1 MFELKQEFFQ
11 KKDDYEKVDL
21 VLKKASLGELFIA
34 YDQALEGLAKEASTY
49 ALGHMAKGD
58 REARLKIKIRR
69 KEGQEDL
76 VKVLEGLAP
85 IMEVL
90 LDNSYG
96 DDKYLYNR
104 RKRPRRVEVYPDYV
118 FYDMGDSG
126 DKDLVKASIGLIYS
140 LVYQRELFQV
150 LEEDFSLMRKEIV
163 DGGFNSASFNGLE
176 GYYFSRYFV
185 KWLIDLRA
193 LVEKSP
199 LEGEDFLFA
208 LEDYVDKLEN
218 PRDKSLK
225 DYGHL
230 AWEDFLATKKIDY

>member
-11 KKDDYEKVDL
+11 KKDGYEKVDL
-21 VLKKASLGELFIA
+21 VVKAASLGELFTA
-34 YDQALEGLAKEASTY
+34 YDRKLKSLSQEAPSYGLGS
-49 ALGHMAKGD
+49 LGED
-58 REARLKIKIRR
+58 REARIKIKIRR

-76 VKVLEGLAP
+76 IKVLDGLAP

-104 RKRPRRVEVYPDYV
+104 RKRPKELEIYPDYLV
-118 FYDMGDSG
+118 YDMGDSG
-126 DKDLVKASIGLIYS
+126 EKDLVKASVGLIYS
-140 LVYQRELFQV
+140 LVYQQELFQV
-150 LEEDFSLMRKEIV
+150 LEEAFLLMRKEIV
-163 DGGFNSASFNGLE
+163 EGGFNSASFNGLQ

-185 KWLIDLRA
+185 KWLIDLRD
-193 LVEKSP
+193 LVEKKP
-199 LEGEDFLFA
+199 LEGEDFLFG

-225 DYGHL
+225 AYGKL
-230 AWEDFLATKKIDY
+230 AWEDFLSTKKIDY